1 MTSHLEQFQRFLEK
15 INGEKFKI
23 SLMLA
28 VNNSLTDHSN
38 NVSVT
43 SLAMST
49 SSGSFSAVSP
59 LHTELFCTYNHQ
71 ISTMKPHHCRL
82 GSQFLSQPKVSL
94 AENVYP
100 LYLQTFLVRL
110 DVALSTL
117 MELWCPRSLQG
128 SWTRWPLK
136 VPSNSNASMI
146 PWL

>member
-94 AENVYP
+94 AENVCYP
-100 LYLQTFLVRL
+100 LYLPTPPSFSCPLLCSLGTVNISQAGAGR
-110 DVALSTL
+110 
-117 MELWCPRSLQG
+117 EQEYLW
-128 SWTRWPLK
+128 
-136 VPSNSNASMI
+136 
-146 PWL
+146 